1 MYTSYCV
8 CVYVESLSLS
18 LTCTQHMPT
27 PPGWAA
33 NMAAV
38 QTAIVAKDGFD
49 WQNFRSIGSP
59 KSQG

>member
-1 MYTSYCV
+1 MLNHCLCS
-8 CVYVESLSLS
+8 SLAPN
-18 LTCTQHMPT
+18 TMPT

-38 QTAIVAKDGFD
+38 QTAIVAKNGFD

-59 KSQG
+59 KS